1 MAHLSSYLY
10 QLSYPAGAFLST
22 AAQWFHAEPW
32 GQARA
37 SANAVSADGTS
48 PLLCAVRA
56 DVAPLQAGVVKRWGK
71 HVVIS

>member
-1 MAHLSSYLY
+1 MNRCPVETRRTL
-10 QLSYPAGAFLST
+10 
-22 AAQWFHAEPW
+22 

-56 DVAPLQAGVVKRWGK
+56 DVAPLQAGVVKRWEK
-71 HVVIS
+71 HVGDSEHIETHFIGFHRDAYM